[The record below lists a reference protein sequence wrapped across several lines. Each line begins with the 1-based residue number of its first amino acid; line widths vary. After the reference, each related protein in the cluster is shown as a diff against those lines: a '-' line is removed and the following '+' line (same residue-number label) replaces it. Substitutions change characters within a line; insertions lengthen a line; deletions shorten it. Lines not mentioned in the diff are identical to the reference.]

1 MLLGVTD
8 IAALQRRSLGEWVP
22 ALQRAR
28 LAARLRD
35 AAVQR
40 QDLQLDIEV
49 AGEAAREVKAVV
61 VNLDIPVVENVDRAM
76 MAAGSGWAAS
86 TSEADGVQSAQ
97 VARWQ
102 PLGFRSVSAVSPEE
116 PTVTVSTGS
125 LTRSVSQVT
134 PVITTITPDTTTITG
149 TFTSPNI
156 TIWSF
161 ADRRLQTRI
170 VVSLAGVLYFGL
182 VTPSTGDVVLA
193 QLST

>member
-1 MLLGVTD
+1 MYHSSDPTLTGAYRLKPDSGKVEFYNAPFGT
-8 IAALQRRSLGEWVP
+8 P
-22 ALQRAR
+22 ASS
-28 LAARLRD
+28 
-35 AAVQR
+35 
-40 QDLQLDIEV
+40 
-49 AGEAAREVKAVV
+49 G
-61 VNLDIPVVENVDRAM
+61 DIPVVENVDRAM

-86 TSEADGVQSAQ
+86 TSEADGVESAQ